1 MPLQSR
7 AQYLRSLRSRSG
19 LTQREL
25 ASILGLVAGVTV
37 SRHEAES
44 TMPIL
49 LVAFGYQ
56 VIFRASIEQLFPGVY
71 EVVRQNI
78 EDRLSDFEAELQQS
92 SVKGR
97 RAEIIARKLEWLW
110 TRRNLDAA
118 EFRE

>member
-7 AQYLRSLRSRSG
+7 AQYLRSLRSKSG

-37 SRHEAES
+37 SRHEGES
-44 TMPIL
+44 TLPIL

-56 VIFRASIEQLFPGVY
+56 VIFRTPIEQLFPGVY

-78 EDRLSDFEAELQQS
+78 EDRLSEFEAELQQS
-92 SVKGR
+92 AVILSR
-97 RAEIIARKLEWLW
+97 RASAIRLSERLIERKPF
-110 TRRNLDAA
+110 RRL
-118 EFRE
+118 RR

>member
-7 AQYLRSLRSRSG
+7 AQYLRSLRSKSG

-37 SRHEAES
+37 SRHESAG

-49 LVAFGYQ
+49 LVALGYQ
-56 VIFRASIEQLFPGVY
+56 VVFRAPIDQLFPGAY
-71 EVVRQNI
+71 EAVRQNI
-78 EDRLSDFEAELQQS
+78 EDRLAEFEAELQQS

-97 RAEIIARKLEWLW
+97 KAAMIARKLEWLW
-110 TRRNLDAA
+110 ARRNLDAV
-118 EFRE
+118 EFSE